1 MNKTEQFLT
10 LYREYETLVR
20 DVGQDPKDL
29 EERMPD
35 AEANR
40 MRMCR
45 LFRNYMSHQNDAG
58 FLEPTEKMMGYLS
71 RKVLDLKLAGDV
83 AKKHLK
89 KKLVVSADMRL
100 ADALRQVLP
109 LERELILL
117 VGKDGYRVLRLYD
130 MMRLQLEGTK
140 ATKVGVVK
148 PSRTKIQYVAP
159 ETAISSLDDTA
170 FYVCTSDGTTDGK
183 LLGVVCV

>member
-1 MNKTEQFLT
+1 MSKTEQFLA

-20 DVGQDPKDL
+20 DAGQDPKDV
-29 EERMPD
+29 EEKMPD

-45 LFRNYMSHQNDAG
+45 LFRNYMSHQNDPG
-58 FLEPTEKMMGYLS
+58 FLEPTEKMMDYLS

-83 AKKHLK
+83 VKKHLK
-89 KKLVVSADMRL
+89 KKLVVTADMKL

-117 VGKDGYRVLRLYD
+117 VEKNGYRVLRLYD

-148 PSRTKIQYVAP
+148 PSRTKIQFVAP
-159 ETAISSLDDTA
+159 ETAISSLDNTA
-170 FYVCTSDGTTDGK
+170 FYVCTADGTAEGK